1 MVETELNVKDLFHFM
16 NTHTEEFFIRVN
28 LTEEGDFCGE
38 SDRCGI
44 SEISE
49 GCTDFKQETDYDA
62 DGRGGTAWAEYV

>member
-62 DGRGGTAWAEYV
+62 YGRGGAAWAKYV